1 MGIPAGCASVAVLI
15 ASGLALPAAIAPSD
29 AVAEC
34 VVEAL
39 HAIPKVN
46 SPATLHESFLA
57 FGGCDDG
64 SVSELFTEAVT
75 RMLALQWASVSQVQS
90 LVSTDPLFKQFLFRH
105 INPTIPAETLRR
117 ISFNAQ
123 RHCPDRS
130 QALCEE
136 LRQAAEGALRGSVP
150 GADQTEAECE
160 NAAGSPQGR
169 YMVLSCE
176 RPDRSA
182 TPREFRLKDL
192 RTGEVTWIYPF
203 GRSAEALWSP
213 DGAALAIT
221 NYAGSNIADL
231 FLVFPERPQQV
242 VNLQGET
249 ARSLGLLPSVAQ
261 NDHVYF
267 EAVAWKDPETLLF
280 RIWGQGDHDP
290 QGFDESFEYRLGGE
304 VVRTG
309 SAPAGGR

>member
-1 MGIPAGCASVAVLI
+1 MGIPARCASAAVMI
-15 ASGLALPAAIAPSD
+15 ACGVALPEAMAWSD
-29 AVAEC
+29 ADC
-34 VVEAL
+34 VVDAL

-46 SPATLHESFLA
+46 SPATLHDAFLA

-64 SVSELFTEAVT
+64 GVSELFTEAVT
-75 RMLALQWASVSQVQS
+75 RMLALQWASVSQLQS
-90 LVSTDPLFKQFLFRH
+90 LAATDPRFKQFIFKH
-105 INPTIPAETLRR
+105 IDATTPLETLRR

-130 QALCEE
+130 QAFCEE
-136 LRQAAEGALRGSVP
+136 LRQAAEGVLRGSVP
-150 GADQTEAECE
+150 GADQTEVECE
-160 NAAGSPQGR
+160 DAAASPEGH
-169 YMVLSCE
+169 YLVLSCE
-176 RPDRSA
+176 RPRHSEA
-182 TPREFRLKDL
+182 PREFRLKDL
-192 RTGEVTWIYPF
+192 QTGQVTWVYPI
-203 GRSAEALWSP
+203 GRAAEALWSP

-221 NYAGSNIADL
+221 DYAGSNIADL
-231 FLVFPERPQQV
+231 FLVFPERPQQT

-290 QGFDESFEYRLGGE
+290 QGFDESFEYRLGGK
-304 VVRTG
+304 VARTG
-309 SAPAGGR
+309 SGPARGH